1 MPIRVLLAV
10 LLVGSLSACAGD
22 QVERSPMPEGVV
34 VQIDQSRFQRSGRI
48 LFVSIQNGTSHQI
61 AISDFTLTSPRFED
75 VRWSG
80 DDSLEPGD
88 KTDIDFTMPQ
98 GRCGKRLDAKIT
110 LTYRRDGAEPQKS
123 TTSVD
128 DIYDNAL
135 YFADRDCA
143 QVTLEEAAKVEVG
156 TPQVDGTGRGSVLN
170 LPVTMTPTDKR
181 TDVRFAG
188 FGDTVLFR
196 QTPASPADVD
206 IALTG
211 PAQHLKMQV
220 VPARCDPHAL
230 AEDKVGRLFA
240 VKVVA
245 DDVPADASYFLP
257 LTKAQRIAFFDFFR
271 SHCGID

>member
-10 LLVGSLSACAGD
+10 LLTGSLTACGSD
-22 QVERSPMPEGVV
+22 KIESSPMPDGIVV
-34 VQIDQSRFQRSGRI
+34 EIDQSRFQRSGRI

-61 AISDFTLTSPRFED
+61 AISEFTLSSPRFKD

-80 DDSLEPGD
+80 NDTLEAGD

-110 LTYRRDGAEPQKS
+110 LTYRRDGADPQKS

-156 TPQVDGTGRGSVLN
+156 TAQVDGTGRDSVLS
-170 LPVTMTPTDKR
+170 LPVTMTPTGRR

-206 IALTG
+206 IAMTG
-211 PAQHLKMQV
+211 SPQQLRMQV

-230 AEDKVGRLFA
+230 AEDKVGRLFP
-240 VKVVA
+240 VKVIA
-245 DDVPADASYFLP
+245 DDVPAEGSYFLP

-271 SHCGID
+271 SHCGIG